1 MKKMHSSFRSRN
13 INIFKTHTKRIISLS
28 LIAFLLI
35 SLSYLAF
42 IFYMNRHND
51 TISNQQAIN
60 KTNSILQKQLSLQL
74 SIFVNNMDFIR
85 YLRSGTITRNKNHLQ
100 MKWAFAKLNRDLIK
114 GVEIFNSYEILYYD
128 GEKNKFFTT
137 LKLCY
142 LGDVLNETLGNCSD
156 FITIYLNK
164 DAYIN
169 ELKKISP
176 VDFTTNNGDYNYS
189 FQPFSN
195 TFGVFHTQ
203 NYSRKNNITL
213 YLKHN
218 DQPMLIGSIY
228 FLVLFFILGFIFSHR
243 ALNRIINNYLI
254 NPLKYLYDGYNK
266 ANSNLK
272 EQPHFLL
279 EFNELIHV
287 INEYNSRT
295 INSKIETLSED
306 IAHKLNNPLNGI
318 VAIMPK
324 IMSECKAKAEL
335 DLLEKYIKTIHG
347 LTKDILNNFRV
358 STKSQEYDD
367 ISDSRFVIAEYF
379 IDRII
384 NDYQIQH
391 PKCQYKIEH
400 NSISWIYISP
410 IEFQDSILNLLN
422 NAYESLNG
430 RSVKNI
436 HVKLHDLTSIL
447 KIEIIDTGCGIPMNE
462 LNNVMSG
469 KSLKPTGNGIG
480 LTSAIKYFQKLN
492 GRLNISSQENCG
504 TTIEVKIQ
512 KHEIP
517 VFLTE
522 TILYEDLS
530 TFIVISHNVEMIV
543 KLQKLLVNIDNNKFY
558 FTDLNEYDLFKQNK
572 PHKNIV
578 AIVDDSLYI
587 SLINK
592 YSNVLVE
599 FKHIYLVIYDQ
610 LTIDT
615 QKTLSSRNHDK
626 SLIWANFDK
635 INLENIID
643 LAS

>member
-1 MKKMHSSFRSRN
+1 MPSSFRSKN
-13 INIFKTHTKRIISLS
+13 INIFTTHAKRIISLS
-28 LIAFLLI
+28 LIIFLLI

-51 TISNQQAIN
+51 TISSQQAIN
-60 KTNSILQKQLSLQL
+60 RANSILQKQLSLQL
-74 SIFVNNMDFIR
+74 SIFANNIDFIR
-85 YLRSGTITRNKNHLQ
+85 YLRSGTITRNKNNLQ
-100 MKWAFAKLNRDLIK
+100 MKWAFAKLDRDLIK
-114 GVEIFNSYEILYYD
+114 GVEVFNSYEILYSD

-156 FITIYLNK
+156 FITIYFNK
-164 DAYIN
+164 DAYVN

-176 VDFTTNNGDYNYS
+176 VDFTTKNSDYNYG
-189 FQPFSN
+189 FHPFSN
-195 TFGVFHTQ
+195 TFGVFSIQ
-203 NYSRKNNITL
+203 NFSSKDIITL

-243 ALNRIINNYLI
+243 ALNKIMNNYLI
-254 NPLKYLYDGYNK
+254 NPLKYIHDGYNK

-306 IAHKLNNPLNGI
+306 MAHKLNNPLNGI

-324 IMSECKAKAEL
+324 IMSECGAKPEL

-347 LTKDILNNFRV
+347 LTKDILNDFRV
-358 STKSQEYDD
+358 DTKNQAHDD

-379 IDRII
+379 IDRIV

-410 IEFQDSILNLLN
+410 IEFQDAILNLLN

-430 RSVKNI
+430 RGVKNI

-480 LTSAIKYFQKLN
+480 LTSAIRYFQEQN
-492 GRLNISSQENCG
+492 GCLNIYSQENCG
-504 TTIEVKIQ
+504 TTIEVQIQ
-512 KHEIP
+512 KHVIP
-517 VFLTE
+517 AFLTE
-522 TILYEDLS
+522 TILYDDLS
-530 TFIVISHNVEMIV
+530 IFIVISDNVEMIV
-543 KLQKLLVNIDNNKFY
+543 KLQKMLVNIDNSKFY
-558 FTDLNEYDLFKQNK
+558 FTNLKEYDSFTQNK

-578 AIVDDSLYI
+578 AIIDDSLYI
-587 SLINK
+587 DLINK

-599 FKHIYLVIYDQ
+599 FKHIYLVTYDQ
-610 LTIDT
+610 LTINT
-615 QKTLSSRNHDK
+615 QKALSARNNDK
-626 SLIWANFDK
+626 ALIWANIDK
-635 INLENIID
+635 ANLSNITHI
-643 LAS
+643 AS